1 VNILRPE
8 NQTKRNFKNSVLQE
22 LEGLHESNP
31 KLYWK
36 LINDLQNKH
45 TSNFDDNITPTQWL
59 SHFQDLNSI
68 NLEFTDRLKELDKK
82 LEDAEKSIC
91 FNELNFLITEKEIFS
106 AISKLKNNKAP
117 GLDNITNNM
126 LKNSQSFLT
135 KCLLKLFNSC
145 LSSGLCPESWAEG
158 FIKTPSQRW

>member
-1 VNILRPE
+1 MNILRPE
-8 NQTKRNFKNSVLQE
+8 NQTKKNFKNSVLQE
-22 LEGLHESNP
+22 LEGLHENNP

-45 TSNFDDNITPTQWL
+45 TSNFDDNITPRWL